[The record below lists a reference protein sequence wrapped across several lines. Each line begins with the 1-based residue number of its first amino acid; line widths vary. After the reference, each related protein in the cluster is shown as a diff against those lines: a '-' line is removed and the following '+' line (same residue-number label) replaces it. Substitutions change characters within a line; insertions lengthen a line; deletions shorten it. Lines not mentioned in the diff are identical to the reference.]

1 MIDELASQNSDSQY
15 ASDPHYVQLRTE
27 ALREDDLMGQAFDA
41 ASDAYQSGDGARA
54 KDLSNEGKAHQR
66 RKEELNDQAADWIF
80 AQNNR
85 RQPNGTIDL
94 HGLYVQEAI
103 ERTERAVQV
112 SGAEAYCY
120 VVGKWYS
127 SDNFL

>member
-1 MIDELASQNSDSQY
+1 
-15 ASDPHYVQLRTE
+15 
-27 ALREDDLMGQAFDA
+27 MGQAFDA
-41 ASDAYQSGDGARA
+41 ASEAYKAGDGARA
-54 KDLSNEGKAHQR
+54 KELSNEGKAHQR

-85 RQPNGTIDL
+85 SQPRGSIDL

-112 SGAEAYCY
+112 CIVCTSVTCL
-120 VVGKWYS
+120 
-127 SDNFL
+127 DLN